1 MPNNDF
7 SGMTRKELKQILDD
21 AQEQITAI
29 RAELSRRK
37 QDAQHD
43 AIDRLI
49 LPDSRT
55 GVQWHHVK
63 GFFQHLLNEVRS
75 KEN

>member
-1 MPNNDF
+1 MPNQDF

-29 RAELSRRK
+29 RAELTRRK
-37 QDAQHD
+37 IDAQHE
-43 AIDRLI
+43 AIDRLR

-55 GVQWHHVK
+55 GVQWHQVK
-63 GFFQHLLNEVRS
+63 GFFQHLLDELRS
-75 KEN
+75 KED